1 MGKAKIKIT
10 ARELVMRGIDELVPY
25 ANNAKI
31 HGEEQIAKIRTS
43 LREFGFV
50 TPVLIDEAGNII
62 AGHGRVMAARAEGM
76 QEVPCVLAE
85 GLTEAQRKAYI
96 LADNRMAEMA
106 EWDKAMLKI
115 ELEGLDALDF
125 GTEALGFDEEYL
137 SDLFLEGEGE
147 EEPEEIVEDDPPE
160 IDEESEPVAK
170 PGDIWQLG
178 RHRLMCGDSTDKAT
192 VEMLMDGKKADMVFT
207 DPPYGVS
214 YTGGLQFKNGTVEKN
229 NRQMIKNDDVD
240 IYEDVFRILSTF
252 SNGACYIWFAGTKA
266 ATLYSAAEKY
276 GEIHSLIIWV
286 KNGGYGALNANYK
299 QKHEP
304 CLYWKPNNCKL
315 NFVGATTETT
325 VWEINKDG
333 VNGYHPTQKPV
344 ALPAKAISNHDA
356 RTVLDLFGGS
366 GSTLIA
372 CEQLDR
378 TCYMMELD
386 PKYCDVIVR
395 RWEALTGEKAVLLN
409 G

>member
-1 MGKAKIKIT
+1 MLEIEYLPIS
-10 ARELVMRGIDELVPY
+10 ELTPYEKNTRKHQKKDVANIVRSIEKYGMNDAIGIW
-25 ANNAKI
+25 
-31 HGEEQIAKIRTS
+31 GEK
-43 LREFGFV
+43 
-50 TPVLIDEAGNII
+50 NII
-62 AGHGRVMAARAEGM
+62 VEGHGRWLACMQLEIDRVPVVRLDHLTDEQRREYAIAHNATAE
-76 QEVPCVLAE
+76 LS
-85 GLTEAQRKAYI
+85 
-96 LADNRMAEMA
+96 
-106 EWDKAMLKI
+106 EWDLDI
-115 ELEGLDALDF
+115 LSEELDDLDLSDFDFDFGLDEEDDK
-125 GTEALGFDEEYL
+125 TEV
-137 SDLFLEGEGE
+137 
-147 EEPEEIVEDDPPE
+147 VEDEAPDV
-160 IDEESEPVAK
+160 DENAEPVSK
-170 PGDIWQLG
+170 LGDIWQLG

-192 VEMLMDGKKADMVFT
+192 VELLMNGNKADMVFT

-229 NRQMIKNDDVD
+229 NREMIKNDDVD
-240 IYEDVFRILSTF
+240 IYEDVFRILSAF
-252 SNGACYIWFAGTKA
+252 SNGACYVWFAGTKA
-266 ATLYSAAEKY
+266 ATLYNAAEKY
-276 GEIHSLIIWV
+276 GEIHALIIWV

-304 CLYWKPNNCKL
+304 CLYWKPKNCKL
-315 NFVGATTETT
+315 NFIGSTTETT

-356 RTVLDLFGGS
+356 RVVLDLFGGS

-386 PKYCDVIVR
+386 PKYCDVIIR
-395 RWEALTGEKAVLLN
+395 RWEQFTGEKAVLLN